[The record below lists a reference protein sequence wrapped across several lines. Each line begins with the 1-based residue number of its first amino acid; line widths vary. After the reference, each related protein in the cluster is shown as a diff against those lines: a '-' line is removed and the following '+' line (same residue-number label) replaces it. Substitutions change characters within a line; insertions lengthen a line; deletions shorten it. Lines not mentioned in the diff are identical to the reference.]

1 MSRLPQPGGDQGEWG
16 AILNDYLSQAHK
28 PDGTLKNNS
37 VNASMLAPG
46 SVTETSL
53 DQSVRDQ
60 IAAATG
66 LPGPTGATGP
76 QGNPGVIGATGATGA
91 TGAAST
97 VPGPTGATGP
107 QGIQGEP
114 GPASVQG
121 ATGATGPQGNPG
133 AIGATGAAS
142 TVPGPTGATGPQG
155 NPGATGAASTVPGP
169 TGATGPQGNPGA
181 TGAASTVPGPAGATG
196 PQGNP
201 GAIGATGAT
210 GATGA
215 ASTVPGPTG
224 ATGPQ
229 GNPGT
234 AGVGVPAGGTAG
246 QVLSKVSGDDYDTSW
261 VMPAAG
267 GSGNPSIPASCLV
280 VSSDMPAGY
289 KAAAASY
296 GVPVFV
302 CDGTNDQYEINEA
315 IKLAAPLTSRNAGM
329 PAGAQQFGTVRL
341 TGGRFNIAAPIS
353 MLTGVAVEGAGWTT
367 ELRSMANNGSGMFTL
382 TSPSDHA
389 TRVSSMWLNGNGAAG
404 GTCNGIDF
412 DMTASGNTS
421 AYPDTNPDSYH
432 VIEDLLITRFKSIGS
447 RTSIKLWSTGTSNN
461 RGNYLRQLQIR
472 DSGFHGIWLSS
483 ASDCSIDL
491 VHIGSTGDTGIMV
504 SGGNT
509 RITNAKTFYS
519 DNYGMQVSS
528 GRSTI
533 ACFESQDDVNGINI
547 TGQQALVSGA
557 TIDTSQ
563 NTGITVSSPTAY
575 LSGVQ
580 VFARSGGRFATMAN
594 GIVTT
599 GGGGASVIEA
609 TINPANITTPVSG
622 TISSNSRI
630 TTF

>member
-1 MSRLPQPGGDQGEWG
+1 MGVCVIMSRLPKPGGDQGEWG
-16 AILNDYLSQAHK
+16 VILNDYLSQAHK

-76 QGNPGVIGATGATGA
+76 QGNPGAIGATGA

-133 AIGATGAAS
+133 AIGATGATGAAS
-142 TVPGPTGATGPQG
+142 TGPGPT
-155 NPGATGAASTVPGP
+155 GATGAASTVPGP
-169 TGATGPQGNPGA
+169 TGATGPQGNP
-181 TGAASTVPGPAGATG
+181 
-196 PQGNP
+196 
-201 GAIGATGAT
+201 GATGAT

-341 TGGRFNIAAPIS
+341 TGGRFNIAAPIR

>member
-1 MSRLPQPGGDQGEWG
+1 MGVCVIMSRLPQPGGDQGEWG
-16 AILNDYLSQAHK
+16 VILNDYLSQAHK

-133 AIGATGAAS
+133 AIGATGA
-142 TVPGPTGATGPQG
+142 
-155 NPGATGAASTVPGP
+155 TGAASTVPGP
-169 TGATGPQGNPGA
+169 TGATGPQGNP
-181 TGAASTVPGPAGATG
+181 
-196 PQGNP
+196 
-201 GAIGATGAT
+201 

>member
-1 MSRLPQPGGDQGEWG
+1 MGVCVIMSRLPQPGGDQGEWG

-133 AIGATGAAS
+133 AI
-142 TVPGPTGATGPQG
+142 
-155 NPGATGAASTVPGP
+155 
-169 TGATGPQGNPGA
+169 
-181 TGAASTVPGPAGATG
+181 
-196 PQGNP
+196 
-201 GAIGATGAT
+201 GAT

-353 MLTGVAVEGAGWTT
+353 MLTGVVVEGAGWTT